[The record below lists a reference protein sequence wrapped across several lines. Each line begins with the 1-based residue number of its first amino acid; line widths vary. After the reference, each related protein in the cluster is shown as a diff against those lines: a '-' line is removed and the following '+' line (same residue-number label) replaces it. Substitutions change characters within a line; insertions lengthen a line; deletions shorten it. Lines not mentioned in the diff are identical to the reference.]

1 MSDTKSEDTKS
12 AYVKFVEDED
22 IYIDCRPVSTY
33 GGEVIVEDKDNN
45 QVNTGVSATMVDDLA
60 KNFSSGNITNNI
72 GIQSIIGIG
81 LLAILYGIGNYVF
94 KEIPKNLIDK
104 KLSQY

>member
-1 MSDTKSEDTKS
+1 MSDSKN

-45 QVNTGVSATMVDDLA
+45 QVNTEVSATMVDDLA
-60 KNFSSGNITNNI
+60 LNFSNGTITNNI
-72 GIQSIIGIG
+72 GFQSLIGIG
-81 LLAILYGIGNYVF
+81 LLAILYGVGNYVF
-94 KEIPKNLIDK
+94 KEFPKNLIDK
-104 KLSQY
+104 KLRQY

>member
-1 MSDTKSEDTKS
+1 MSDSKN

-45 QVNTGVSATMVDDLA
+45 KVNTGVSADMVDDLA
-60 KNFSSGNITNNI
+60 LNFSNGSITNNI
-72 GIQSIIGIG
+72 GFQSLIGIG
-81 LLAILYGIGNYVF
+81 LLAILYGVGNYVF
-94 KEIPKNLIDK
+94 KEFPKNLIDK
-104 KLSQY
+104 KLRQY